1 MSNVPV
7 EKHEDTELPIPTIWR
22 ATLKSLGDSFVFG
35 TQLVSEDKVSIEPID
50 EETTKINRS
59 NIEDYPDTIGRLT
72 EITWVSSVCAWTGNS
87 WEVLVDLSTSD
98 GQVSDLVMHVE
109 IRETGDCYI
118 IEPGLIYVP

>member
-1 MSNVPV
+1 MII
-7 EKHEDTELPIPTIWR
+7 KTWR
-22 ATLKSLGDSFVFG
+22 LYFLYS
-35 TQLVSEDKVSIEPID
+35 
-50 EETTKINRS
+50 
-59 NIEDYPDTIGRLT
+59 DYPDTIGRLT